1 MNESNQTL
9 KTIISELQKINH
21 EMSTINIEL
30 SELKYMLLEKWK
42 TEDESHG
49 EYRWPYDI
57 DGELL
62 NTVSLTIPEANQD

>member
-9 KTIISELQKINH
+9 KTIISELQKINY

-42 TEDESHG
+42 TEDEKYG
-49 EYRWPYDI
+49 EYRWPYDM

-62 NTVSLTIPEANQD
+62 NNVSLTIPEVNQD

>member
-21 EMSTINIEL
+21 EMSAINIEL
-30 SELKYMLLEKWK
+30 SEVKYILLEKWK
-42 TEDESHG
+42 TEDESYG

-62 NTVSLTIPEANQD
+62 NNVSLTIPEANQD